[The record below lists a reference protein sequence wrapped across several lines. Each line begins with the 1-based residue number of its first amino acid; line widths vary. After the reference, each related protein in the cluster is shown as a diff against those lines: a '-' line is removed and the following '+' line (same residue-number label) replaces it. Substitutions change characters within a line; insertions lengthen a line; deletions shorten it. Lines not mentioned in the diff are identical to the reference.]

1 MFRLILPVIIFAGS
15 PLGAQYLETCPTNS
29 EQPCDQILACI
40 GTDGQ
45 WFSGIALGFGPLNSV
60 VGTLDNGIVC
70 TGQRMHYN
78 KTLTGQI
85 TLECTDGTQGTVVYE
100 NHALHQTYGTGHA
113 QLDDG
118 RAIEVWVAQ
127 DIKSALRVV
136 SGDDEDRLL
145 CPDGA
150 FRLD

>member
-1 MFRLILPVIIFAGS
+1 MFRLILPVIIFAGG
-15 PLGAQYLETCPTNS
+15 PLSAQSLKTCPTS
-29 EQPCDQILACI
+29 IERPCDQILACI

-70 TGQRMHYN
+70 TGQRMHYS
-78 KTLTGQI
+78 KALTGQI
-85 TLECTDGTQGTVVYE
+85 TLECADGSQGTVVYE
-100 NHALHQTYGTGHA
+100 NHAPHQTYGTGHA

-150 FRLD
+150 MRLD